1 MADYRPAGRLCR
13 ASMAES
19 ATTLVVF
26 RVAPYHR
33 RSNNKDAAM
42 RERTIASHFVR
53 AALRRA
59 TRQGLDGPALLRRAG
74 IQPALLDEPR
84 ARIAPEQFTRLM
96 QLLWEVLDDEY
107 MGFGEVR
114 SKRGT
119 FAMMCHTLIHCR
131 TLEKALQRGELFY
144 GLFPRRR

>member
-1 MADYRPAGRLCR
+1 
-13 ASMAES
+13 
-19 ATTLVVF
+19 
-26 RVAPYHR
+26 
-33 RSNNKDAAM
+33 M

-53 AALRRA
+53 AALRGPRA
-59 TRQGLDGPALLRRAG
+59 RPGRPALLRRAG

>member
-1 MADYRPAGRLCR
+1 
-13 ASMAES
+13 
-19 ATTLVVF
+19 
-26 RVAPYHR
+26 
-33 RSNNKDAAM
+33 M

-53 AALRRA
+53 AALRGPRA
-59 TRQGLDGPALLRRAG
+59 KAWTAPALLRRAG

-131 TLEKALQRGELFY
+131 TLKRLLQRGELFY